1 MFSSQPYAIISII
14 INHCHYEDA
23 EPIKRG
29 IIVVMSEKTSSKKV
43 IICVLAVLCLAAV
56 ITIVIFSFRTV
67 NFDNSDK
74 SDSKTESELDSSPI
88 STVHFFEFEN
98 IKMAS
103 ATVSLAD
110 GSEVSVELIMT
121 NGKYYDEYWED
132 YLPSIYTYDR
142 NFEGTYELRTVNE
155 KGDILF
161 QINLADL
168 WPDIGSNFNFPGEFE
183 LEWADYN
190 EDGCP
195 DFSIGMPYSSS
206 NMGFLLFT
214 VREDGNLERISNS
227 DIMLNSFEKFSVIFD
242 HDTETEGM
250 PITGYM
256 YNNTVG
262 EVESVMYYYNKT
274 NGLYEER

>member
-1 MFSSQPYAIISII
+1 MT
-14 INHCHYEDA
+14 
-23 EPIKRG
+23 
-29 IIVVMSEKTSSKKV
+29 EKTSFKKTYIYIAV
-43 IICVLAVLCLAAV
+43 GICLLIV
-56 ITIVIFSFRTV
+56 ITTGIFLFYSNNSNKSDTS
-67 NFDNSDK
+67 NSYNNSDE
-74 SDSKTESELDSSPI
+74 DNETDLSS
-88 STVHFFEFEN
+88 VHFAELKN
-98 IKMAS
+98 IKIAS
-103 ATVSLAD
+103 AAVSLAD
-110 GSEVSVELIMT
+110 GSKLNIELIMT

-142 NFEGTYELRTVNE
+142 NFEGDYELRTVNE

-168 WPDIGSNFNFPGEFE
+168 WSDIGSSFNFPGEFE
-183 LEWADYN
+183 LEWTDYN
-190 EDGCP
+190 ADGCP

-214 VREDGNLERISNS
+214 VREDGSLERISS
-227 DIMLNSFEKFSVIFD
+227 SEIMLNSFEKFSVIFD
-242 HDTETEGM
+242 HDTETDGM

-262 EVESVMYYYNKT
+262 EVESVIYYYNKT